1 MNTGEFYESLSID
14 LNKLLTTC
22 DDYNVI
28 IGVGNNDDYKKFQ
41 AHSCILRARS
51 PYFHSALSKGWVK
64 RNEEG
69 MILFEK
75 SNIKPKIFECIL
87 EYIYSGVI
95 KLDEYESMF
104 IIDLIIASDELIL
117 TELCKYAQEY
127 LLDNRND
134 WISSNPIEILNN
146 STVFYLESCK
156 ELINYCLEILCDD
169 LLFILQNCGK
179 KINEQ
184 ILVEIL
190 KRDEIQLDEMS
201 LLKCVIIWGIE
212 KINNTK
218 LLNGDKNIL
227 NLDVT
232 KWIKKDFIDLEIILE
247 NCIPLIRTDLIS
259 HRELPTELQPFERM
273 LIKNDCPN
281 NQLSISRIPLVDPI
295 DSVIIKWK
303 HAALISKW
311 INRQEHTKRL
321 CRKESYNFRLL
332 LRGTRDGF
340 TSQKFHELCDNKGAT
355 IVLMRVANTNQIIG
369 GYNPVSW
376 QGGLFGKWIKTSDSF
391 IFNIGEGIDLN
402 QAVLSRIHQD
412 HYSMALFCADVR
424 GPSFGC
430 HDLWMPN
437 FSNLS
442 LKCTSRHSYYVNQII
457 DTTKFN
463 VEEYE
468 VFQVFDVRK

>member
-1 MNTGEFYESLSID
+1 MNTGKFYESLSID

-28 IGVGNNDDYKKFQ
+28 IEVGDKDDCMKFQ

-51 PYFHSALSKGWVK
+51 PYFHSALSNGWVK

-75 SNIKPKIFECIL
+75 SNIKPKVFECIL
-87 EYIYSGVI
+87 KYIYSGVI
-95 KLDEYESMF
+95 KLDEYEPMF
-104 IIDLIIASDELIL
+104 IIDLIITSDELIL
-117 TELCKYAQEY
+117 TEFCKYAQEY
-127 LLDNRND
+127 LLENRND
-134 WISSNPIEILNN
+134 WISSNSIEILNY
-146 STVFYLESCK
+146 STILCLENCK
-156 ELINYCLEILCDD
+156 ELINYCLEIICDD
-169 LLFILQNCGK
+169 LLSILQNFGK

-184 ILVEIL
+184 ILIEVL

-201 LLKCVIIWGIE
+201 LWNCVINWGIE
-212 KINNTK
+212 QINNSR
-218 LLNGDKNIL
+218 LLNYEDNL
-227 NLDVT
+227 LTLDVT
-232 KWIKKDFIDLEIILE
+232 KWVEKDFIDLEIMLE
-247 NCIPLIRTDLIS
+247 NCIPLIRTDLITC
-259 HRELPTELQPFERM
+259 RELPIELQPFERI
-273 LIKNDCPN
+273 LIKNDCFN
-281 NQLSISRIPLVDPI
+281 DKCSISRVPLIDPI

-311 INRQEHTKRL
+311 IDRQDHTKRL

-355 IVLMRVANTNQIIG
+355 IVLMRVANTKEIIG
-369 GYNPVSW
+369 GYNPVLW
-376 QGGLFGKWIKTSDSF
+376 LGGFFGKWITTPDSF
-391 IFNIGEGIDLN
+391 IFNFGDGIDLN

-412 HYSMALFCADVR
+412 HCNMALFCADVR

-430 HDLWMPN
+430 QDLWMPN
-437 FSNLS
+437 YNNLS
-442 LKCTSRHSYYVNQII
+442 LKCTSKHTYYENKII
-457 DTTKFN
+457 DTRKFD

-468 VFQVFDVRK
+468 VFQVI